1 MKEVRG
7 VSLTSFFG
15 KGFNV
20 IKLKE
25 IFSKQKTEE
34 IVKARRIA
42 AIIATTAAVV
52 VVGVISGVLASGS
65 KNVPTAE
72 ETVSTDIVSEDTSET
87 ENMTEET
94 SVSTTTVKTTTT
106 SLSTLKKTTA
116 YNKEF
121 VITGKTSSNPYRSA
135 IAKAQTYE
143 TGDIS
148 KERHTVR
155 NIDTGKLVTSDGFD
169 ILCQV
174 VNGEMGPSFS
184 TEALKAQ
191 AVAAYTT
198 ILYCESTD
206 QIPEL
211 GLNANYSSKIEN
223 AVKSVEGL
231 VCTYNGK
238 IANTAFSASSAEI
251 TASSRNAW
259 GGSVPYLLSVTSKYD
274 SLASDYKEEKSLSQT
289 LVQMNLS
296 LRYGIR
302 LSPDPEDWFKITRT
316 YDGRYVKTV
325 ELCDGTE
332 VTGNFIKSLFGLK
345 SNAFIISYKDGKFTF
360 TTYGYGHGVGMS
372 QQGAN
377 YYAIKDGL
385 KFDQILKH
393 YYTGVK
399 VELAKNAKKQES
411 ADSKKPSNSKITTA
425 KKTTA
430 KGESLATISKRTT
443 TWKRITRKTTT
454 TTTTTKNNTE
464 YTEPEE
470 ITTAPM
476 TEDENTEPIV
486 TEPMTQEPEETL
498 PPETDAP
505 EEPTDPVESE
515 ENEISE

>member
-1 MKEVRG
+1 MA
-7 VSLTSFFG
+7 SFFG

-25 IFSKQKTEE
+25 IFSKEKTEE
-34 IVKARRIA
+34 IVKARRITAIA
-42 AIIATTAAVV
+42 ATSAAVV
-52 VVGVISGVLASGS
+52 ILGVICGILASGDH
-65 KNVPTAE
+65 KVPIAE
-72 ETVSTDIVSEDTSET
+72 ETVSTDIISEDSSET
-87 ENMTEET
+87 VTETEATTVLTT
-94 SVSTTTVKTTTT
+94 SVKTTTT
-106 SLSTLKKTTA
+106 SLTTPKKTTA
-116 YNKEF
+116 YTKEF
-121 VITGKTSSNPYRSA
+121 VITGKTSSNPYLSA

-155 NIDTGKLVTSDGFD
+155 NIDTGKLVTSNGFD
-169 ILCQV
+169 ILCQA
-174 VNGEMGPSFS
+174 VNGEMGSSFS

-198 ILYCESTD
+198 ILYCESIG

-238 IANTAFSASSAEI
+238 IVNAVFSASSAGI
-251 TASSRNAW
+251 TASSKNAW
-259 GGSVPYLLSVTSKYD
+259 GGSLPYLLSVTSKYD

-289 LVQMNLS
+289 LVQMNLV
-296 LRYGIR
+296 LRYGID
-302 LSPDPEDWFKITRT
+302 LSDDPEDWFKITET
-316 YDGRYVKTV
+316 YDGSYVKTV

-345 SNAFIISYKDGKFTF
+345 SNAFIISYKDSKFTF

-377 YYAIKDGL
+377 YYAVKDGL

-399 VELAKNAKKQES
+399 VELAQNAKKQE
-411 ADSKKPSNSKITTA
+411 ATSKTTSVKDKTTTA
-425 KKTTA
+425 KTTTA
-430 KGESLATISKRTT
+430 RPVNSGTTSKRLT
-443 TWKRITRKTTT
+443 TWKTITRKTTT
-454 TTTTTKNNTE
+454 TTEQSTN
-464 YTEPEE
+464 YTEPDITVAPTIEE
-470 ITTAPM
+470 
-476 TEDENTEPIV
+476 ENTEPIV
-486 TEPMTQEPEETL
+486 TEPITQDPDLTL
-498 PPETDAP
+498 PPEETDPYESTDA
-505 EEPTDPVESE
+505 VENRD
-515 ENEISE
+515 NEYFE

>member
-1 MKEVRG
+1 M
-7 VSLTSFFG
+7 TSFFG

-25 IFSKQKTEE
+25 IFSKEKTEE
-34 IVKARRIA
+34 IVKARRIT
-42 AIIATTAAVV
+42 AIIATSAAVV
-52 VVGVISGVLASGS
+52 ILGTVCGILASGNQ
-65 KNVPTAE
+65 KVPTAE
-72 ETVSTDIVSEDTSET
+72 ETVSTDIVSENYSET
-87 ENMTEET
+87 VTETEAT
-94 SVSTTTVKTTTT
+94 TVSTTAVKTTTT
-106 SLSTLKKTTA
+106 SLTTA
-116 YNKEF
+116 KKKAAYNQEF
-121 VITGKTSSNPYRSA
+121 VVTGKTSSNQYVSA

-169 ILCQV
+169 ILCQA

-191 AVAAYTT
+191 AVAIYTT

-238 IANTAFSASSAEI
+238 IVNAVFSASSAGI
-251 TASSRNAW
+251 TASSKNAW
-259 GGSVPYLLSVTSKYD
+259 GGSLPYLLSVTSKYD
-274 SLASDYKEEKSLSQT
+274 SLASDYKDEKSLSQT
-289 LVQMNLS
+289 LVQMNLA
-296 LRYGIR
+296 LRYGIA
-302 LSPDPEDWFKITRT
+302 LSVDPEEWFKITET
-316 YDGRYVKTV
+316 YDGSYVKTV

-332 VTGNFIKSLFGLK
+332 VTGNFIKSLFGLR

-377 YYAIKDGL
+377 YYAVKDGL

-393 YYTGVK
+393 YYTGIK
-399 VELAKNAKKQES
+399 VELAKNAKKQET
-411 ADSKKPSNSKITTA
+411 AAVTTTKD

-430 KGESLATISKRTT
+430 KTTTTKAASGTTAKTTT

-454 TTTTTKNNTE
+454 TTTEQNTG
-464 YTEPEE
+464 YTEPD
-470 ITTAPM
+470 ITMAPLP
-476 TEDENTEPIV
+476 TEDDNTEPIV
-486 TEPMTQEPEETL
+486 TDPIIQDPDPTAPPEETD
-498 PPETDAP
+498 PYEQ
-505 EEPTDPVESE
+505 TDPIGE
-515 ENEISE
+515 EETEYIE

>member
-7 VSLTSFFG
+7 ISLTSFFG
-15 KGFNV
+15 KEFNV

-34 IVKARRIA
+34 LVKARRIT
-42 AIIATTAAVV
+42 AIIATTTAII
-52 VVGVISGVLASGS
+52 VVGVISGVLTSGRKS
-65 KNVPTAE
+65 VPTAE
-72 ETVSTDIVSEDTSET
+72 ETFSTDIVSEDTSET
-87 ENMTEET
+87 ESMTEET
-94 SVSTTTVKTTTT
+94 SVSTTTSKTNTT
-106 SLSTLKKTTA
+106 SLPILKKTTA
-116 YNKEF
+116 YSKEF

-155 NIDTGKLVTSDGFD
+155 NIDTGKLVTSNGFD

-174 VNGEMGPSFS
+174 VNGEMGQSFS

-198 ILYCESTD
+198 ILYCESTN
-206 QIPEL
+206 QIPEF
-211 GLNANYSSKIEN
+211 GIKANYSSKIEN

-238 IANTAFSASSAEI
+238 IANTVFSASSAEI

-274 SLASDYKEEKSLSQT
+274 SLASDYEEEKSLSQT

-296 LRYGIR
+296 LRYGIK
-302 LSPDPEDWFKITRT
+302 LSPDPEDWFKITQT

-325 ELCDGTE
+325 EFCDGTE
-332 VTGNFIKSLFGLK
+332 VTGDFIKSLFGLK

-399 VELAKNAKKQES
+399 VEMAKNAKKQES
-411 ADSKKPSNSKITTA
+411 TDSKKPSSSKITTA
-425 KKTTA
+425 KTTTA
-430 KGESLATISKRTT
+430 KGESLETTSKRTT
-443 TWKRITRKTTT
+443 TWNRITRKTTT
-454 TTTTTKNNTE
+454 TTTTTNTNTE

-470 ITTAPM
+470 TTTVPI

-486 TEPMTQEPEETL
+486 TDPTSQEPDPTVPSETDEPTEPTYPDEGEET
-498 PPETDAP
+498 
-505 EEPTDPVESE
+505 
-515 ENEISE
+515 EITE

>member
-87 ENMTEET
+87 ESMTEET
-94 SVSTTTVKTTTT
+94 SVSTTTVKTT

-238 IANTAFSASSAEI
+238 IANTVFSASSAEI

-325 ELCDGTE
+325 ELCDGIE

-515 ENEISE
+515 KNEISE